1 MNFFV
6 KTSKLFVSLILVFTV
21 AGCGISLSNLTNNL
35 DVNSQI
41 ISSEINNERAEQ
53 FTDARNEIN
62 FPLWKQRREDFK
74 IAFTGDVMLGRY
86 VEELMNSN
94 GLNYPF
100 EKVGERLNLYDEVV
114 INLEGPVLK
123 NALHTKTP
131 DFSTNFSFKEDVLNV
146 FAENNIGIVNLAN
159 NHTFDRGE
167 ERFQEMV
174 EILNERDIDWFGH
187 PWKYDEE
194 YVHTILAEGVDI
206 NLIGFQQATNY
217 EFDIN
222 KMKSTVEAV
231 KNDNPLALNIVNFH
245 FGPEYKPYSANI
257 QQEIARGAVDAGA
270 DMVIGHHPHVVQE
283 MEVYKEKPIFYS
295 LGNFVFDQYFS
306 TETQEGLVV
315 ELVLEFKDVSRSALE
330 PKKDPFILL
339 GGKYEVDKLGVKVL
353 PIKSV
358 RSQPYFLGEPENSI
372 WLDEYREKSQI
383 ENQYGEFFYEW
394 GI

>member
-35 DVNSQI
+35 ELNSQI
-41 ISSEINNERAEQ
+41 ISSEINDERAEQ
-53 FTDARNEIN
+53 FTDVRNEIS
-62 FPLWKQRREDFK
+62 FPLWKQQREDFK

-100 EKVGERLNLYDEVV
+100 EKVGERLNLYNEVV
-114 INLEGPVLK
+114 INLEGPVLR
-123 NALHTKTP
+123 NELHTKTP

-146 FAENNIGIVNLAN
+146 FAENNIGVVNLAN

-167 ERFQEMV
+167 ERFQEMI
-174 EILNERDIDWFGH
+174 EILNERDIEWFGH
-187 PWKYDEE
+187 PWEYDKE
-194 YVHTILAEGVDI
+194 YVHTILADGVDI

-217 EFDIN
+217 EFDVN
-222 KMKSTVEAV
+222 LMMETVEAV

-257 QQEIARGAVDAGA
+257 QQEIARAAVDAGA

-315 ELVLEFKDVSRSALE
+315 ELVLEFKDVSGSTLE
-330 PKKDPFILL
+330 LKKDPFILL
-339 GGKYEVDKLGVKVL
+339 GGKYEIDKLGVKVL
-353 PIKSV
+353 PVKSV

-372 WLDEYREKSQI
+372 WLDEYREKSRI